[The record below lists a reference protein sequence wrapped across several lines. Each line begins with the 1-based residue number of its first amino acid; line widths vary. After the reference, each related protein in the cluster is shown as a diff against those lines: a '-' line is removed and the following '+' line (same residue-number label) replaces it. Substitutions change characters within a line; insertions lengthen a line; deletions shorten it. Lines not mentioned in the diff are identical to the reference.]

1 MPVLSDIPISL
12 SVDQVLDA
20 QKGRRRQQAG
30 HQPSQLAAAREAL
43 ELAQTLCQPVLVYA
57 ELEITQVEGERVTLS
72 LSNDGVGQRVLT
84 VGPHA
89 DLLAPA
95 TRLLAAVYTIGPALE
110 EQVWQLN
117 QAGEILAAYWLD
129 SVGVMALGAVGE
141 TVRCIAEERA
151 AARGWGV
158 SAALSPGSL
167 VGWPLTGQREL
178 CALLPLADIGVR
190 LNAHCVLEPYKSASV
205 VIGLG
210 PGYASHEVG
219 SVCRYCSLADT
230 CWRRR

>member
-12 SVDQVLDA
+12 SADQVLGA
-20 QKGRRRQQAG
+20 QRGRRHGQAEQHPAHRAVAG
-30 HQPSQLAAAREAL
+30 EAL
-43 ELAQTLCQPVLVYA
+43 ELAQALYQPALVYA
-57 ELEITQVEGERVTLS
+57 ELEVARVDGKRVTLPIP
-72 LSNDGVGQRVLT
+72 NDGVEERVLT

-110 EQVWQLN
+110 KRVWQLN

-167 VGWPLTGQREL
+167 VGWPLAGQREL
-178 CALLPLADIGVR
+178 CALLPLTDIGVR
-190 LNAHCVLEPYKSASV
+190 LNAHCVLEPHKSASV